1 MRRILTACIM
11 AILFITGC
19 QKNTTSLQNT
29 DQKSEIQPLNTVE
42 DEESQT
48 NYYLIKNMYGVDSN
62 PQPSDF
68 FAENDSLER
77 LKDFNKELHNNFDY
91 IEIYFQPLYVI
102 GKYNNGVNFVYDE
115 NPELVNQEVE
125 INKYGNTYVTPI
137 KSVQLDNKI
146 NLSSYIDTGKWF
158 SAADYDI
165 ADEQQEIS
173 IVLGHGYN
181 DIYKLNDII
190 TLNLHEKDVK
200 FKVIGFLNEG
210 STIREGHIN
219 AELDEYIVL
228 PSFSTNYIPETED
241 ESKYQK
247 ILYLEKNT
255 GLISNVAD
263 YSAIKDEIQNI
274 ADKYS
279 LLYTVDENAIELSY
293 NWSCEKYHYN
303 GNYDRQLFGKGVQ
316 C

>member
-19 QKNTTSLQNT
+19 QENTAPPQNT
-29 DQKSEIQPLNTVE
+29 IQKSEIQPLDTVD
-42 DEESQT
+42 DEKSQP

-62 PQPSDF
+62 PQPSEF
-68 FAENDSLER
+68 FSENDSLER
-77 LKDFNKELHNNFDY
+77 LKNFNKDLHNNY
-91 IEIYFQPLYVI
+91 KYTEIYFQPLYVI

-115 NPELVNQEVE
+115 NSELVNQEVE
-125 INKYGNTYVTPI
+125 ISKYGNTYVTPI

-158 SAADYDI
+158 SAADYEI

-173 IVLGHGYN
+173 IILGHDYK

-219 AELDEYIVL
+219 AELDEYIIL
-228 PSFSTNYIPETED
+228 PSFSTNYIPKTED

-263 YSAIKDEIQNI
+263 YSVIKDEIQNI

-293 NWSCEKYHYN
+293 N
-303 GNYDRQLFGKGVQ
+303 
-316 C
+316 